1 VTPEQFIAKWQA
13 ADLTERAA
21 AQSHFNDL
29 CELLGEPK
37 PTDADPKGEWYCF
50 ERGAT
55 KTTGGEGWADVW
67 KRGCFS
73 WEYKSR
79 GKSLDEA
86 IDQLK
91 RYALALENPPLLI
104 ASNLDRFRIVTN
116 WTNAIS
122 ARHEFAL
129 DGLREPANRH
139 RLKSAFSD
147 PEQLRPGLTR
157 RHVTEI
163 AAQKFAG
170 LATDVRIRGHEPDA
184 VAHFVNRLVFCMF
197 GVVLLIWPPL
207 RRMASQESPAAEVDL
222 TVEGNRCTAASTLP
236 AARSRA
242 CARSDPA
249 RPPRLPERS
258 ASPDRDSGRVGTCG
272 G

>member
-1 VTPEQFIAKWQA
+1 MTPEHFIQKWKA
-13 ADLTERAA
+13 ADLKERAA

-29 CELLGEPK
+29 CELLDEPK

-67 KRGCFS
+67 KRGCFG

-79 GKSLDEA
+79 GRSLDEA

-104 ASNLDRFRIVTN
+104 ACNLGDFRIVTN

-122 ARHEFAL
+122 ARHEFDL
-129 DGLREPANRH
+129 DGLREPHNRQK
-139 RLKSAFSD
+139 LKWAFAE

-163 AAQKFAG
+163 AAQKFAA
-170 LATDVRIRGHEPDA
+170 LAKDLRANGHDPQT
-184 VAHFVNRLVFCMF
+184 VAHSSIAWCS
-197 GVVLLIWPPL
+197 
-207 RRMASQESPAAEVDL
+207 ACSPR
-222 TVEGNRCTAASTLP
+222 TSGCCRTRC
-236 AARSRA
+236 SRA
-242 CARSDPA
+242 C
-249 RPPRLPERS
+249 
-258 ASPDRDSGRVGTCG
+258 
-272 G
+272 